1 MRKTKNAS
9 NMKENFKK
17 AMGLDIPKHQKK
29 NNAEIEGG
37 LVHIF
42 SPKNKGMLVKVI
54 ERRLK

>member
-1 MRKTKNAS
+1 
-9 NMKENFKK
+9 MKENFKK
-17 AMGLDIPKHQKK
+17 AMGLDKPKHQKK